1 MSLTN
6 QNLTEQAQ
14 IAAKQNNWSFVN
26 QCLHELLQ
34 SEKDAGKDARKKPAI
49 ASNQIK
55 KHEIKLNSS
64 NPNQPFPTM
73 LDLALEVLEF
83 GDFQARWEVAKIF
96 PNLGNAAIAPLMDIL
111 QDEEAEIELRWFAGQ
126 ILGQFDR
133 PEVIEVLIDLV
144 NSDSDEELCLV
155 AAEALANIGL
165 NAIQGLETLL
175 KNDSSRLFA
184 VRALAKMHRL
194 EIIEPLLT
202 VVDDSDPL
210 IRKAAITALS
220 NFDHARIPPILVT
233 ALSDLM
239 ATVRLEAV
247 IGLGLFSMR
256 SSADMLPEM
265 LPENLVDLLR
275 DRLWDFN
282 LEVCQQAA
290 IALMR
295 VGNESAANALFAVV
309 KSPNTPI
316 PLAVTVVNCLGWISH
331 PTALDYLEQALTLPL
346 SSAVIEAIISSLGR
360 VEVAAFKPKAAHI
373 LINFLKSETSNPAIK
388 QPKIKQAIAV
398 GLGQLAEAIAI
409 EPLKE
414 LLADD
419 NETVRLH
426 AIAALKH
433 FDSKAIGENLQG
445 LLSND
450 ALTQEINSRFAIDIE
465 KLSSH

>member
-14 IAAKQNNWSFVN
+14 IAAKQNNWSFVT
-26 QCLHELLQ
+26 QCLHQLLQ

-55 KHEIKLNSS
+55 KHETKLNS
-64 NPNQPFPTM
+64 PKAPQDRQLFPTM
-73 LDLALEVLEF
+73 LDLALQVLEF
-83 GDFQARWEVAKIF
+83 GDFQARWEVVKIF
-96 PNLGNAAIAPLMDIL
+96 PNLGNAAIAPLIEIL

-133 PEVIEVLIDLV
+133 PEVVQGLIDLV
-144 NSDSDEELCLV
+144 DSDSDEELCLV
-155 AAEALANIGL
+155 AAEALANIGP

-184 VRALAKMHRL
+184 VRALAKIHRP
-194 EIIEPLLT
+194 EIIAPLLT
-202 VVDDSDPL
+202 VVDDSDSL
-210 IRKAAITALS
+210 IRKAAIAALS
-220 NFDHARIPPILVT
+220 NFDDARIPPILVT

-256 SSADMLPEM
+256 SSADMLPE
-265 LPENLVDLLR
+265 NLVDLLR

-282 LEVCQQAA
+282 LEVCQQAV

-295 VGNESAANALFAVV
+295 IGNESAADALFAVI
-309 KSPNTPI
+309 KSPHTPI
-316 PLAVTVVNCLGWISH
+316 PLTVTVVNGLGWMSH
-331 PTALDYLEQALTLPL
+331 PKALDYLEEALTLPL
-346 SSAVIEAIISSLGR
+346 SSAVWSSIISSLGR
-360 VEVAAFKPKAAHI
+360 VESSVLQPKAAHI
-373 LINFLKSETSNPAIK
+373 LINFLKSETSNPAIE

-398 GLGQLAEAIAI
+398 GLGQLGQAIAI

-450 ALTQEINSRFAIDIE
+450 AVTLEINSRVAIDME
-465 KLSSH
+465 KFSSH

>member
-1 MSLTN
+1 MLLAN

-14 IAAKQNNWSFVN
+14 IAAQQNNWSFVT
-26 QCLHELLQ
+26 QCLHQLLH
-34 SEKDAGKDARKKPAI
+34 SGTDSSKKPAI

-64 NPNQPFPTM
+64 NANQPFPTM
-73 LDLALEVLEF
+73 LDLALEVLEC

-96 PNLGNAAIAPLMDIL
+96 PTLGNGAIAPLMDIL

-133 PEVIEVLIDLV
+133 PEVIQGLIDLV
-144 NSDSDEELCLV
+144 NSDSDEELSLV
-155 AAEALANIGL
+155 AAEALASIGP

-184 VRALAKMHRL
+184 VRALAKIHRP

-210 IRKAAITALS
+210 IRKAAIAALS
-220 NFDHARIPPILVT
+220 NFDDVRIPPILVI

-247 IGLGLFSMR
+247 IGLGLFAMR
-256 SSADMLPEM
+256 SSANMLPEM
-265 LPENLVDLLR
+265 LPEMLPDMLPDMLPNNLVDLLR

-295 VGNESAANALFAVV
+295 IGNESAANALFTVV
-309 KSPNTPI
+309 KSPHTPI
-316 PLAVTVVNCLGWISH
+316 PLAVTAVHRLGWMSH
-331 PTALDYLEQALTLPL
+331 PTALDYLAEALTLPL
-346 SSAVIEAIISSLGR
+346 SSEVSDSIIISLGR
-360 VEVAAFKPKAAHI
+360 VESPALQPKAAHI
-373 LINFLKSETSNPAIK
+373 LINFLINFLKSETSNPEIAS
-388 QPKIKQAIAV
+388 PKIKQAIAV
-398 GLGQLAEAIAI
+398 GLGQLRQAIAI

-433 FDSKAIGENLQG
+433 FDS
-445 LLSND
+445 SD
-450 ALTQEINSRFAIDIE
+450 STAID
-465 KLSSH
+465 L